1 MRSALIVVLVALAA
15 AAVWFLNRTPPPP
28 APTGDTETMR
38 APRPVEPVA
47 PPTTRVETPGE
58 TVVPD
63 KRDPPPDPAT
73 RVEPAATLPGA
84 ARLEVGARP
93 DGAAVP
99 AFRYTLVHGDGRRE
113 SQLVQGTTT
122 TLQLQIEQFAVLRVE
137 ADGFDPVD
145 DVRVRA
151 TVLEPNPIVR
161 VLLTP
166 KAAGSGVRFHVN
178 DAQLQ
183 AVPRIRLTLWRIQA
197 GDAVGDKLWT
207 RERAETDGTYRLPEL
222 TAGRYRYEVSAIETN
237 GDVRPLRVATGD
249 FTFAGFEDLPLHLQL
264 PVGAQL
270 RVRAK
275 DGDGNPLGTTVAIR
289 ILDVAGNP
297 VPARFSARLG
307 AERVVRENGL
317 PAPTEA
323 MLESPLVPGMY
334 TLEWRVEAGPIQRR
348 QLLLADGE
356 VLDVELP

>member
-58 TVVPD
+58 TVVPAE
-63 KRDPPPDPAT
+63 RDPPPDPAT
-73 RVEPAATLPGA
+73 RVEPAATVPGA

-122 TLQLQIEQFAVLRVE
+122 TLQLQVEQFAVLRVE

-151 TVLEPNPIVR
+151 TALEPNPIVR

-183 AVPRIRLTLWRIQA
+183 AVPRIRLSLWRIQA

-222 TAGRYRYEVSAIETN
+222 TAGRYRYEVSAIESN
-237 GDVRPLRVATGD
+237 GDVR
-249 FTFAGFEDLPLHLQL
+249 PLHLQL